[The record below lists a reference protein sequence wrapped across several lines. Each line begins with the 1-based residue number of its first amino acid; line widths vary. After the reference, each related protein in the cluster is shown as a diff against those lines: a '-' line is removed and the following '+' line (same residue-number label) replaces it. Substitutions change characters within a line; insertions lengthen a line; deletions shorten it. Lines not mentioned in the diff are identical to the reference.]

1 MPEPNEDSEFAPDP
15 SQTEN
20 VRELIVKTDQGEDVS
35 IIILDNPNLLPPHK
49 RNEYAS
55 AIERISSRDIIS
67 KESALDQF
75 RDYQSR
81 RWYFLVNPHGQIA
94 SYGTVHLQRLESGEQ
109 DCYISK
115 IATERLSRGK
125 GYATAIL
132 DTIVTDGFDRI
143 WTFNAI
149 AGTPE
154 GDAMRRMHEGRGFTA
169 KEPPGVPANLYWKRT
184 KK

>member
-1 MPEPNEDSEFAPDP
+1 MAEPDEDSEFAPDP

-20 VRELIVKTDQGEDVS
+20 VREFPIKTDLGEDVS
-35 IIILDNPNLLPPHK
+35 VIILDNPNLLPPPK
-49 RNEYAS
+49 RNAYAG
-55 AIERISSRDIIS
+55 AIERISGRDIIT
-67 KESALDQF
+67 KEGALDQF
-75 RDYQSR
+75 RDYLGR
-81 RWYFLVNPHGQIA
+81 KWYFLINPQGQIA

-115 IATERLSRGK
+115 IATERVSQGK

-132 DTIVTDGFDRI
+132 DTIIADGFDRI

-154 GDAMRRMHEGRGFTA
+154 GEAMRRMHERRGFTA
-169 KEPPGVPANLYWKRT
+169 KEPPGVPTNLYWKRP
-184 KK
+184 K